1 MFWETPAEWREAQT
15 GLDHHLKIYSGLDE
29 DVRQKAAA
37 IAGKIEAMDPVLEVL
52 CSLTCP
58 ECEDPCCARATV
70 RYDFRDLI
78 FLHLIQKGLPMGQ
91 PISGGGTGCSCLGE
105 NGCELDRMMRPFMCT
120 WYLCPAQVELLR
132 HAEPWRQ
139 YGLLE
144 RLREIQGDRKEL
156 EKGFLKLVAP
166 QNKVFNSTW
175 E

>member
-37 IAGKIEAMDPVLEVL
+37 IAGKIEGLDSLQDTL
-52 CSLTCP
+52 CARTCP
-58 ECEDPCCARATV
+58 ACKDPCCRRATV

-78 FLHLIQKGLPMGQ
+78 FLHLVQKGLPMGQ
-91 PISGGGTGCSCLGE
+91 PISGGDTGCSCLGE

-139 YGLLE
+139 YGILE

-166 QNKVFNSTW
+166 QNSVFDSIL